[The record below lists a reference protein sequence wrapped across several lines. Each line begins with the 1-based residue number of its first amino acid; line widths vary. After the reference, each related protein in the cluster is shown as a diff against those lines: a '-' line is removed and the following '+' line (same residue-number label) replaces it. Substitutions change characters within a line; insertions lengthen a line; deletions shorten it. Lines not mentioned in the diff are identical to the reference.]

1 MAFARECWKVGIFG
15 EIFVKFALIE
25 LVPLMIYHDLSAIC
39 RRMCCCFFCDSF
51 IWILRLRMI
60 SDFLVLHLSNFK
72 STGQNGWLGYH
83 QKLNRNTVIL
93 KLNGRCS
100 KHWNSFLK
108 HSNGS
113 LWTKLSG
120 ILAFTVMS
128 SIDCIARTL
137 GSMEWNDNWPFL
149 MFASYYEPSE
159 LAQDVAK
166 GHFV

>member
-1 MAFARECWKVGIFG
+1 MLKKLVFGLVAFARECWKVGIFG

-128 SIDCIARTL
+128 SIYCIARTL
-137 GSMEWNDNWPFL
+137 QFHQLRKMCI
-149 MFASYYEPSE
+149 
-159 LAQDVAK
+159 VT
-166 GHFV
+166 VI